1 MAQEEVIL
9 KLSAEVGDMKKQ
21 LEEIQGGIK
30 GIGEEQ
36 KTISKT
42 SKGMTKALG
51 GISKGFKGM
60 GLAMKAAGIGLVLKL
75 VDFLTEALGKNQKIA
90 DAVAVVFDTISVVMN
105 EVTNVLVDVYENVTK
120 SSERFDALGKV
131 LSGVM
136 TLALTPLKLAF
147 FSLKLGIQN
156 LVLAWEESPLGGK
169 DQEKIAKLT
178 MGILETKSAIFDIG
192 EAAINAGKDIY
203 KNVGEAITE
212 IGSIAGEVI
221 DGVKKISVEAAFE
234 QAKTTKTL
242 RNQALMAKAMLT
254 GLVEENDRLS
264 ESQRQIRDNEN
275 ATFAERIA
283 ANDQLKAI
291 LEKQRTDMLKLAD
304 IGIAAAQAE
313 VDMLDNVENRV
324 ALQATLNEKKGVEA
338 QITGFMSEQMTNAV
352 GLEKERL
359 EAVTQVGLEL
369 TGIRERELAEVA
381 LHYDE
386 QIKLANK
393 AGIDTIALEEQK
405 AQAISAIKQAAL
417 NADLNAI
424 GSQLSAASA
433 LQREGTMGW
442 KATKLAET
450 IISTYTGAQ
459 AAYAS
464 VVGIPIAGPVLAPI
478 AAGIAVAAGL
488 ANINTIQNTQIAMAR
503 GGLVGGYGSGTSDS
517 VNARLSKGET
527 VINAKSTRMF
537 KPLLSN
543 INKAGGGVGFADGGT
558 LDNGS
563 GGITGGV
570 MKAYVVADEMTTQQE
585 RVAKI
590 RRKATI

>member
-105 EVTNVLVDVYENVTK
+105 EVTNVLVDVYENVAK
-120 SSERFDALGKV
+120 NSEKFDALGKV
-131 LSGVM
+131 LSGVL
-136 TLALTPLKLAF
+136 TLAITPLKLAF
-147 FSLKLGIQN
+147 FSLKLGIQK
-156 LVLAWEESPLGGK
+156 LVLAWEESPLGGG
-169 DQEKIAKLT
+169 DMDKIAELR
-178 MGILETKSAIFDIG
+178 MGIFETEQNIIKVG
-192 EAAINAGKDIY
+192 EAAIQSGKDIY
-203 KNVGEAITE
+203 NNVGEAITE

-221 DGVKKISVEAAFE
+221 DGVKEISVEAAFE
-234 QAKTTKTL
+234 QAKTTKAL
-242 RNQALMAKAMLT
+242 QNQALIAKALLT

-275 ATFAERIA
+275 ATFEERIA
-283 ANDQLKAI
+283 ANDKLKEI
-291 LEKQRTDMLKLAD
+291 LEKQKEDMLKLAD
-304 IGIAAAQAE
+304 ISIAAAQAE
-313 VDMLDNVENRV
+313 LDNLDNIENRV
-324 ALQATLNEKKGVEA
+324 ALQEAINEKKGVEA

-352 GLEKERL
+352 SLEKERF
-359 EAVTQVGLEL
+359 EAVQQVNLEL
-369 TGIRERELAEVA
+369 TGAREREIEEVRA
-381 LHYDE
+381 HYDE
-386 QIKLANK
+386 QIRIAKK
-393 AGIDTIALEEQK
+393 AGMETVGLEDAKAKAMTTIRK
-405 AQAISAIKQAAL
+405 AQLQGDLDATAGMLSSAAAL
-417 NADLNAI
+417 QKE
-424 GSQLSAASA
+424 GSS
-433 LQREGTMGW
+433 GW
-442 KATKLAET
+442 KAAKIGET

-459 AAYAS
+459 KAYESMAS
-464 VVGIPIAGPVLAPI
+464 IPYVGPILGGI
-478 AAGIAVAAGL
+478 AAGMAVATGL
-488 ANINTIQNTQIAMAR
+488 QTINTIKNTEVAMAQ
-503 GGLVGGYGSGTSDS
+503 GGMVGGYGSGTSDS

-563 GGITGGV
+563 GGMTGGV
-570 MKAYVVADEMTTQQE
+570 VKAYVVADEMTTQQE